1 MRTDKN
7 RCDDDGRGTKKN
19 KKNKK
24 YEPSHHRH
32 RHHRDTGDDKKRPGV
47 TGDTHRRATNGTDER
62 NRRTKRNETDEMPT
76 YRRSERA
83 FSRYNNNPG
92 SGSSGFH
99 GVAPNGGYDFYDD
112 EYEKYAPVVKMPN
125 GEGVVSEWTMGKTRE
140 YDPTREE
147 YLRDVDEAKAAG
159 VPLGAFIETR
169 RASVVKTMAQE
180 RVTLTVR
187 SLMHADAEY
196 GGPFE
201 VTIAAGARVHE
212 LKKLIADK
220 CGVLPGLQ
228 CLSYA
233 GKRMED
239 PNRTLLHMGVR
250 YWNARFP
257 RWPVTILRR

>member
-1 MRTDKN
+1 
-7 RCDDDGRGTKKN
+7 
-19 KKNKK
+19 
-24 YEPSHHRH
+24 
-32 RHHRDTGDDKKRPGV
+32 
-47 TGDTHRRATNGTDER
+47 
-62 NRRTKRNETDEMPT
+62 MPT
-76 YRRSERA
+76 YRRTERA
-83 FSRYNNNPG
+83 FSEYNNNPG

-99 GVAPNGGYDFYDD
+99 AVAPNGGYDFYDE
-112 EYEKYAPVVKMPN
+112 EYEKYKPIVKGAN
-125 GEGVVSEWTMGKTRE
+125 GQGVVSEWSMKT

-147 YLRDVDEAKAAG
+147 YLKDVAEAEANG
-159 VPLGAFIETR
+159 VPLGTFIEER
-169 RASVVKTMAQE
+169 RRSVVKTMAEE

-187 SLMHADAEY
+187 SLLHADAEY

-233 GKRMED
+233 GKRMDD

-250 YWNARFP
+250 YWHARFP

>member
-1 MRTDKN
+1 MNDVKTP
-7 RCDDDGRGTKKN
+7 GRIGR
-19 KKNKK
+19 
-24 YEPSHHRH
+24 Y
-32 RHHRDTGDDKKRPGV
+32 DTQ
-47 TGDTHRRATNGTDER
+47 RRAPTDER
-62 NRRTKRNETDEMPT
+62 NRIEMPT
-76 YRRSERA
+76 YRRTERA
-83 FSRYNNNPG
+83 FSEYNNNPG
-92 SGSSGFH
+92 SGASGFH
-99 GVAPNGGYDFYDD
+99 AIAPNGGYDFYDE
-112 EYEKYAPVVKMPN
+112 EYEKYKPIVKGAN
-125 GEGVVSEWTMGKTRE
+125 GEGVVSEWSMKTT

-147 YLRDVDEAKAAG
+147 YLRDVAEAEANG
-159 VPLGAFIETR
+159 VPLGTFIETR
-169 RASVVKTMAQE
+169 RTSVVKTMAEE

-187 SLMHADAEY
+187 SLLHSDAEF

-233 GKRMED
+233 GKRLDD

-250 YWNARFP
+250 YWHARFP